1 MFSVYNCKL
10 GRTDK
15 DLIFSINCI
24 YFFFCRGINSGHVL
38 GAGENH
44 QVHAAPCTE
53 GDFFF
58 GRSVDSLLLS
68 ETSGHYNN
76 KRAKDEVEGL
86 FLKPSDSHH

>member
-1 MFSVYNCKL
+1 MFWEL
-10 GRTDK
+10 ERTTK
-15 DLIFSINCI
+15 FML
-24 YFFFCRGINSGHVL
+24 HPVL
-38 GAGENH
+38 K
-44 QVHAAPCTE
+44 VI
-53 GDFFF
+53 FFF